1 GHGAVSDDITEDTM
15 RELAELGYI
24 SEPHAAIAYRVLRDQ
39 LQDGEFGVF
48 IATAHPAK
56 FKESV
61 EEILAQE
68 LPLPKP
74 LAVRAQLPLLSHDLP
89 ADFAQLRTF
98 LMALPK

>member
-1 GHGAVSDDITEDTM
+1 
-15 RELAELGYI
+15 
-24 SEPHAAIAYRVLRDQ
+24 
-39 LQDGEFGVF
+39 